1 MQTIDLKIEGMTCA
15 SCVGRIEKKL
25 KSNENVSKVSV
36 NLATEKGNISFNDS
50 VLNPKEIIEMI
61 KDAGYEASTMST
73 VSNDDL
79 QNEKIKKL
87 KKEKYILIISSV
99 LTAPLVIPMLFMP
112 FGISF
117 HIDAWIQLILATPV
131 QFIIGARF
139 YKSAW
144 GALKNKSGNM
154 ELLVAI
160 GTSAAYF
167 LSLYLVLKN
176 LDHLHHKSLH
186 LYFESSSVII
196 TLILLGKFMESKAKM
211 QTTEAIR
218 ALQKL
223 KPETANI
230 KLSGGEI
237 SEKSIE
243 SVIVG
248 EIVVVRSGERL
259 PLDGTIIKGETEI
272 DESMIT
278 GESVPVSKKEGD
290 KVVGGSINADGLIE
304 VKVTSIG
311 AETVLSKIIRLVEEA
326 QAEKAPIQR
335 MVDKVSFYF
344 VPIVVII
351 AFLTFG
357 ITLYLESNIE
367 TAILNAVAVLVIA
380 CPCALGLATPT
391 SIMVGTGQAAKSGIL
406 IKNAEALELAH
417 SIDVVAFDKTGTLTE
432 GRPVVSSIEYFSKDI
447 DYINNILYSI
457 QSNSEHPLGKALAG
471 YLKNK
476 NARKV
481 EVSEVKTIRGRGIEA
496 KCENSKYMIASK
508 KVLDEYECSKNIKD
522 LIDQRENEGET
533 VSLLIDL
540 NSKEV
545 LSVFSFTD
553 KLKESAKQTIKEL
566 KRLGVK
572 PVLISGDNKGSVTK
586 VASELQIEDFYS
598 EVLPED
604 TSEIIKKLKVNF
616 KTVSMVGDGVNDAPA
631 LAVSDVGFAMSTGT
645 DVAMHSAEVT
655 LMRGNPL
662 LIPDAISVSNATY
675 KKIKQ
680 NLFWAFFYNIV
691 GIPLAAMGLLNPMI
705 AGGAMALS
713 SVSVLSNSLL
723 LKRWRPKSG
732 GNR

>member
-1 MQTIDLKIEGMTCA
+1 MRTIDLKIEGMTCA
-15 SCVGRIEKKL
+15 SCVGRIERKL
-25 KSNENVSKVSV
+25 KSNENISKVSV
-36 NLATEKGNISFNDS
+36 NLATEKGNVSYNDS
-50 VLNPKEIIEMI
+50 ILNAKEIIDMI

-73 VSNDDL
+73 ASNDDL

-87 KKEKYILIISSV
+87 EKEKYILIISSV

-167 LSLYLVLKN
+167 LSLYLVMKN
-176 LDHLHHKSLH
+176 LEHLHHKSLH

-230 KLSGGEI
+230 KSSDGEI

-243 SVIVG
+243 SVTVG

-290 KVVGGSINADGLIE
+290 RVVGGSINADGLIE

-344 VPIVVII
+344 VPIVVVI

-391 SIMVGTGQAAKSGIL
+391 SIMVGTGQAAKSGVL

-432 GRPVVSSIEYFSKDI
+432 GKPVVSTIEYFSEDI
-447 DYINNILYSI
+447 EYINNILYSI
-457 QSNSEHPLGKALAG
+457 QSNSEHPLGKALAA
-471 YLKNK
+471 YLRGK

-481 EVSEVKTIRGRGIEA
+481 EVSEVKTIRGKGIEA
-496 KCENSKYMIASK
+496 RSDKSKYIIASK
-508 KVLDEYECSKNIKD
+508 KILDEREFSGKIRD
-522 LIDQRENEGET
+522 LIKHREDEGET
-533 VSLLIDL
+533 VSLLIDS

-566 KRLGVK
+566 KKLGVK

-586 VASELQIEDFYS
+586 VASELQIEDFYY

-604 TSEIIKKLKVNF
+604 KSEIIKKLKVNY